1 MDWSRM
7 FEVNVSSVRDSLKW
21 GKISIPN
28 LMSVVSKSQYLN
40 CFYNILLFL
49 LSLQRFKINV
59 ANTVI
64 NQDNNSLASMGTNQL
79 LDLFTVD
86 RSTVSEKQSTRTDS
100 DNTSTSTQPAKQSL
114 RTILD
119 GLDDLWDNKDYETE
133 YNVNSFLSSLKNCE

>member
-1 MDWSRM
+1 M
-7 FEVNVSSVRDSLKW
+7 FEVKVSLQRDSLKW
-21 GKISIPN
+21 RKFSIPN
-28 LMSVVSKSQYLN
+28 LASVVSKSQYLN
-40 CFYNILLFL
+40 CCCNVLLFL

-86 RSTVSEKQSTRTDS
+86 RSTVSEKHSTRTDS
-100 DNTSTSTQPAKQSL
+100 DNMSTSTQPAKQSL